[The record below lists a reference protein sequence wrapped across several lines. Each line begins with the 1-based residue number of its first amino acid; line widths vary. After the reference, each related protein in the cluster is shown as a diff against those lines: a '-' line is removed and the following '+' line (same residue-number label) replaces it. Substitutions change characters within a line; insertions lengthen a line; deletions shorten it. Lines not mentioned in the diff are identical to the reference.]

1 MDYQEIED
9 KMQKAVDYLQE
20 ELVAIRAGR
29 ANPAIL
35 NKVTVDYYG
44 AQTPL
49 NQVGAISVP
58 EARQILITPW
68 DKSLIGP
75 ITKAIQMAELG
86 VNPINDGNG
95 VRLTFPELNED
106 RRKQIVKEVKALG
119 EDAKVAVRNVRR
131 DGIDDAKKQ
140 EKAGEITED
149 ELKGAE
155 DKIQKITDKYTAK
168 IDEMISAKEKEV
180 MEV

>member
-49 NQVGAISVP
+49 NQVF
-58 EARQILITPW
+58 ET
-68 DKSLIGP
+68 
-75 ITKAIQMAELG
+75 
-86 VNPINDGNG
+86 
-95 VRLTFPELNED
+95 
-106 RRKQIVKEVKALG
+106 
-119 EDAKVAVRNVRR
+119 
-131 DGIDDAKKQ
+131 
-140 EKAGEITED
+140 
-149 ELKGAE
+149 
-155 DKIQKITDKYTAK
+155 
-168 IDEMISAKEKEV
+168 
-180 MEV
+180 